1 MPLIKSLTGLENKQ
15 YLLSLPT
22 LKFNHKG
29 QTQINRLVINI
40 LQWQTTNHL

>member
-15 YLLSLPT
+15 YLLSLPS
-22 LKFNHKG
+22 LKFNRRG
-29 QTQINRLVINI
+29 QIKINRLVINI